1 MTMKKIVNQDRAM
14 KLILIFCMGLVFCF
28 AVVFSNNAAIG
39 DDHSSKKHSSKKH
52 ASKKHA
58 SKKSLDKQLIKSL
71 KRTQVAP
78 IDPGPTASLEMIE
91 LGQALFF
98 DPILSG
104 NRDTACSTCHYPTAG
119 TGDQLSLGV
128 GTGTMTPGRV
138 SFFREKRA

>member
-1 MTMKKIVNQDRAM
+1 MKKIVNQDRAM

-28 AVVFSNNAAIG
+28 VVVFSNYAAIG
-39 DDHSSKKHSSKKH
+39 DDHSSKKHS
-52 ASKKHA
+52 

-78 IDPGPTASLEMIE
+78 IDLGPTASLEMIE